1 MCVPLSSQCS
11 VQVILFFFLQIL
23 FRWVY
28 ADIPVLPPRER
39 EREREKCWQLCRSM
53 FKESACCLVFAL
65 PVFHCSLLIVTDV
78 AGCFKSSGFHF
89 PGELSFDGYQ

>member
-1 MCVPLSSQCS
+1 MGLRGYSC
-11 VQVILFFFLQIL
+11 F
-23 FRWVY
+23 
-28 ADIPVLPPRER
+28 AAERER
-39 EREREKCWQLCRSM
+39 EREKEKCWQLCRSM

-65 PVFHCSLLIVTDV
+65 PVFHCSLLVVTDV